1 MPSFKTIA
9 KQKQVAV
16 DELDD
21 IIARLV
27 LTVQEALRRKMIND
41 LLPTFTL
48 KDDKLANSI
57 ANQRRLSEVQD
68 IFDIWAKKDGVRLA
82 DQVARSISKTSKL
95 SEQYYYST
103 LTRSTAS
110 KTSINKAVDLTFKGM
125 SSRYGISV
133 GKKGAISA
141 RPGGYILSAVTN
153 DAVSRSLQSVI
164 QKSILTGEPI
174 RSLKQSID
182 TALGMGNTSGILER
196 NIVES
201 LPSPALVSDRELN
214 VQVSQHLELN
224 FAFFQGGTIET
235 TREFC
240 DIRNNQVFSREEIA
254 KFGTSADE
262 YGGYTNKSAGEFQGK
277 TKDYNPFV
285 DLGGYNCRHS
295 LDWISDELAKT
306 FRPELFANG

>member
-1 MPSFKTIA
+1 MKNFRSISKK
-9 KQKQVAV
+9 KQLAV

-21 IIARLV
+21 VIARLV
-27 LTVQEALRRKMIND
+27 LTVQESLRRKMIKE

-48 KDDKLANSI
+48 KDDKVANSI
-57 ANQRRLSEVQD
+57 ANQRRLAEVKD
-68 IFDIWAKKDGVRLA
+68 IFDIWAKNDGVRLA
-82 DQVARSISKTSKL
+82 DQIARSISTTSKL

-103 LTRSTAS
+103 ISRSTAS
-110 KTSINKAVDLTFKGM
+110 KTAINKAVNTTFKGM
-125 SSRYGISV
+125 SSRYGISI
-133 GKKGAISA
+133 GKTGAISA
-141 RPGGYILSAVTN
+141 RPGGYIISSITN
-153 DAVSRSLQSVI
+153 DAVSRGLQSVI

-182 TALGMGNTSGILER
+182 TALGMGNNSGILER
-196 NIVES
+196 NIIEAM
-201 LPSPALVSDRELN
+201 PSPALVSDRELN
-214 VQVSQHLELN
+214 VQVSQNLELN
-224 FAFFQGGTIET
+224 FAFFQGGTIKT
-235 TREFC
+235 TRDFC
-240 DIRNNQVFSREEIA
+240 DLRNNKVFSREEIA